1 MINLFYLQQDIKTS
15 SSIVNV
21 GPVKIEKCF
30 NPLSASR
37 TLWLNTL
44 KQFVGNLPTN
54 CLNVFDDFVELVP
67 KGLRLIKL
75 SLNIRKTKHTLFHK
89 TFSKDDISLTL
100 SWRRSLSY
108 RNQSIDLLSKLVDWS
123 LYDRDFRHKKA
134 KASWFKN
141 LKSKYRENF
150 FHNDFG
156 NNAWWAH
163 KLQGS
168 YKDSWI

>member
-100 SWRRSLSY
+100 S
-108 RNQSIDLLSKLVDWS
+108 
-123 LYDRDFRHKKA
+123 
-134 KASWFKN
+134 
-141 LKSKYRENF
+141 
-150 FHNDFG
+150 
-156 NNAWWAH
+156 
-163 KLQGS
+163 
-168 YKDSWI
+168 